1 MATGQIQPSTILI
14 VDDDLSIMNL
24 CKTFLEEAGFTAL
37 GTDGSSEALKICTQH
52 KGPIDLLLT
61 DLVLPPPGFQLA
73 SVSNQFPHVNGLE
86 LAVRA
91 TRIRGGLHIILMSGN
106 PDKDLMSH
114 GIKRGTLPFL
124 AKPFE
129 RDRLIA
135 LVKNVLAQP
144 VMPLGVEQPARAAN
158 DAEWFG

>member
-1 MATGQIQPSTILI
+1 MTTGQTPPPTILI
-14 VDDDLSIMNL
+14 VDDDLPIVNL
-24 CKTFLEEAGFTAL
+24 CKAFLEEAGYAVL

-52 KGPIDLLLT
+52 NGSIDLLLT
-61 DLVLPPPGFQLA
+61 DLVLPPPGFQIA
-73 SVSNQFPHVNGLE
+73 SASNQFPHVNGLE

-91 TRIRGGLHIILMSGN
+91 TRIRSALRIILMSGN
-106 PDKDLMSH
+106 PDKELAGH

-129 RDRLIA
+129 RDRLLA

-144 VMPLGVEQPARAAN
+144 ATPLGAEQPARAAN